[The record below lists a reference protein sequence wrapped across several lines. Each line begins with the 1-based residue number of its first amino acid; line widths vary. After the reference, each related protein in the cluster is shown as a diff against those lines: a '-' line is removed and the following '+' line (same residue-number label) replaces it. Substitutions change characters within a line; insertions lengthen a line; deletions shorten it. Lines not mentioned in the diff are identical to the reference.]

1 MSTDR
6 LQQLE
11 AMYADN
17 PQELFVLYALA
28 LEHVKLGNEK
38 QSVKYFE
45 QVLSVNRSYLPV
57 FYQYAS
63 FLQDKD
69 ILKAKLLCQEG
80 ILLAGNQNKL
90 KTKTELLSL
99 LEQLNDSH

>member
-28 LEHVKLGNEK
+28 LLEHVKLGNEK

-57 FYQYAS
+57 FISMQVS
-63 FLQDKD
+63 FGRIK
-69 ILKAKLLCQEG
+69 IY
-80 ILLAGNQNKL
+80 
-90 KTKTELLSL
+90 
-99 LEQLNDSH
+99 

>member
-28 LEHVKLGNEK
+28 LEHVKLNNEE
-38 QSVKYFE
+38 QSVNYFE
-45 QVLSVNRSYLPV
+45 KVLSVSRSYLPV
-57 FYQYAS
+57 FYQYAL
-63 FLQDKD
+63 FLQDID
-69 ILKAKLLCQEG
+69 LLKARKLCQEG
-80 ILLAGNQNKL
+80 LLLAENQRKQ
-90 KTKTELLSL
+90 KTKAELQSL
-99 LEQLNDSH
+99 LEQLSDGD